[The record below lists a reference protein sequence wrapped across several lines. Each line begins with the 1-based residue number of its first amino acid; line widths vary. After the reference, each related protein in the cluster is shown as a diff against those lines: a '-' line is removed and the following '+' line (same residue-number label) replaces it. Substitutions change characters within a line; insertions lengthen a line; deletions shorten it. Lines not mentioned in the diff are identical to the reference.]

1 MTKLSGF
8 FDPRGARAT
17 QGIPPRLQYFDASG
31 SYTFVIGERDAAT
44 GKYVAKHTPVP
55 LGAKV
60 VLDFGTIE
68 RGWLCFRPFDDQ
80 HLVPFPQP
88 VPAQP
93 EGEYTRAIRLPVLIE
108 GFGLAQWTAAGII
121 GQNALFAVY
130 VTFERAVEA
139 TQNKIPIVALRPS
152 RQISIASRNGEVHT
166 APTLE
171 IIGWTDRRTDQ
182 FGLRTVPAPIPIIAR
197 DGPPPQVEHIS
208 DGTADLSAASAANDN
223 ATGMP
228 PAMSTAT
235 TPMPAANDND
245 DVFTTMTPIARSGPA
260 AAVHASPPLF

>member
-17 QGIPPRLQYFDASG
+17 QGIPPRLQYHDATG

-121 GQNALFAVY
+121 GQNALFSVY
-130 VTFERAVEA
+130 VTFERTVEA
-139 TQNKIPIVALRPS
+139 TLGKIPIVALRPS
-152 RQISIASRNGEVHT
+152 RQIAIVSRSGEVHT

-171 IIGWTDRRTDQ
+171 IIGWTTRRVDL
-182 FGLRTVPAPIPIIAR
+182 FGPRTVPEPAPIIGQDAPAVRI
-197 DGPPPQVEHIS
+197 EHTGDIPAAPAAA
-208 DGTADLSAASAANDN
+208 TAVNDN
-223 ATGMP
+223 VAGMP
-228 PAMSTAT
+228 PVMGTAA

-260 AAVHASPPLF
+260 AAVNANPPPF